1 MSTTPEPAARQQQDR
16 QRERPVQ
23 PLLSDAVIALRAP
36 TQVWSGRDGDLGGTP
51 VDGVYHGDVRH
62 VSGLTLDCAE
72 SAVEYISVAP
82 EGASRVVFGGLLRAV
97 DDDQPDPK
105 VRLVRDRRVADGALA
120 ETWTVASHLT
130 EPVRVTLRL
139 RLRPDFVTL
148 HDVKAGIAPPADV
161 AGTTAVVP
169 EVTITVAPGTAR
181 AGAGAQSFTLTA
193 DGASVTTTSDGEIEA
208 SWPLDVPARGEAQA
222 AWSLA
227 LHDDSLVVRGAG
239 GTWPGTRPGS
249 GLPAAPAD
257 ADPRLGRWLERAL
270 EDLDALR
277 LTLPGHPTDD
287 FFAAGAPWFFTLFG
301 RDALWAARLA
311 LPVDT
316 RAAASTLRVLAR
328 LQGTAHDIETAQEP
342 GKILHELRATPFEMP
357 QHDVVLPP
365 LYYGSVDSTPLWIC
379 LLADAWRAGMPDSEV
394 ADLLPALRNAL
405 TWLVEHGDSDGD
417 GFLDYIDRTGRGL
430 ANQGWK
436 DSGDSIQWRDGTL
449 AEGPI
454 ALCEVQGYAYEA
466 ALAGADLLEAFGSQE
481 TEPAAATPSPAAL
494 SPAALRAWAADLR
507 ARFARSYWVETPEG
521 RYPAVALDRNKQ
533 AVDTLTSNIG
543 HLIGTGILD
552 AAQEEH
558 VAELLLDP
566 TMSSGFGIRTMST
579 GAAGYWPLSY
589 HGGSVWTHDTA
600 IVVHGMHRAGLTEQA
615 ERAVGGLLAAAEG
628 FDYRV
633 PELHSGDP
641 ATRAGVP
648 APYPAACRPQ
658 AWSAAAAIT
667 CLAVTRATRAPAV
680 VG

>member
-1 MSTTPEPAARQQQDR
+1 MSTTPEPAARRQDR
-16 QRERPVQ
+16 QREQPMQ

-62 VSGLTLDCAE
+62 VSGLMLDCAE
-72 SAVEYISVAP
+72 STVEYISVSP

-130 EPVRVTLRL
+130 GPVRVTLRL
-139 RLRPDFVTL
+139 RLRPDFMTL
-148 HDVKAGIAPPADV
+148 HEVKAGLVQPADA
-161 AGTTAVVP
+161 AGTTAVDP
-169 EVTITVAPGTAR
+169 EPAVTVAPGTAR
-181 AGAGAQSFTLTA
+181 ASAGTQSFTLTA
-193 DGASVTTTSDGEIEA
+193 DGASVTTTPDGEIEA
-208 SWPLDVPARGEAQA
+208 SWPLDVPARGEARA

-227 LHDDSLVVRGAG
+227 LHDDSLVVRGAR
-239 GTWPGTRPGS
+239 GTWPGTHPGS
-249 GLPAAPAD
+249 GPLTAPAD

-270 EDLDALR
+270 DDLDALR
-277 LTLPGHPTDD
+277 LTLPGHPADD

-328 LQGTAHDIETAQEP
+328 LQGTTHDVETAQEP
-342 GKILHELRATPFEMP
+342 GKILHELRATPLEMP

-481 TEPAAATPSPAAL
+481 RGPAAALSPAAL

-507 ARFARSYWVETPEG
+507 ARFAQSYWVETPEG
-521 RYPAVALDRNKQ
+521 RYPAVALDRDKR

-552 AAQEEH
+552 TAQEQH
-558 VAELLLDP
+558 IAELLLGP

-579 GAAGYWPLSY
+579 GATGYWPLSY

-600 IVVHGMHRAGLTEQA
+600 IAVHGMHRAGLTEQA

-667 CLAVTRATRAPAV
+667 CLAVARATRAPAV

>member
-1 MSTTPEPAARQQQDR
+1 MSLTPEPGRAGRAA
-16 QRERPVQ
+16 PLQ

-62 VSGLTLDCAE
+62 VSGLTLECAE
-72 SAVEYISVAP
+72 SAVEYISLAP

-120 ETWTVASHLT
+120 ETWTVASHLP
-130 EPVRVTLRL
+130 EAVRVTLRL
-139 RLRPDFVTL
+139 RLRPDFATL
-148 HDVKAGIAPPADV
+148 HDVKAGIAGPANGVPDV
-161 AGTTAVVP
+161 AV
-169 EVTITVAPGTAR
+169 TVAPGSATAS
-181 AGAGAQSFTLTA
+181 AGTRSFTLTA
-193 DGASVTTTSDGEIEA
+193 DGATVTTTPDGAIEA
-208 SWPLDVPARGEAQA
+208 VWPLDVPPAGEAEA
-222 AWSLA
+222 SWSLA
-227 LHDDSLVVRGAG
+227 LHDDSLVVRGAV
-239 GTWPGTRPGS
+239 GTWPGTRPGV
-249 GLPAAPAD
+249 PAG
-257 ADPRLGRWLERAL
+257 ADPRLGRWLETAL
-270 EDLDALR
+270 DDLDALR
-277 LTLPGHPTDD
+277 LTLPGHPDDD

-311 LPVDT
+311 LPVGT

-328 LQGTAHDIETAQEP
+328 LQGTTHDVETAQEP
-342 GKILHELRATPFEMP
+342 GKILHELRAMPLEMP

-379 LLADAWRAGMPDSEV
+379 LLADAWRAGMPDAEV
-394 ADLLPALRNAL
+394 AALLPALRGAL
-405 TWLVEHGDSDGD
+405 TWLLEHGDSDGD

-466 ALAGADLLEAFGSQE
+466 ALAGAELLEAFDPDVSD
-481 TEPAAATPSPAAL
+481 PL
-494 SPAALRAWAADLR
+494 RPAALRAWAADLR
-507 ARFARSYWVETPEG
+507 ARFARTYWVETPEG
-521 RYPAVALDRNKQ
+521 RYPAVALDRHKRP
-533 AVDTLTSNIG
+533 VDTLTSNIG

-552 AAQEEH
+552 PAEERH
-558 VAELLLDP
+558 VADLLLDP
-566 TMSSGFGIRTMST
+566 AMSTGFGIRTMST

-600 IVVHGMHRAGLTEQA
+600 IVVHGMQRAGLSEHA
-615 ERAVGGLLAAAEG
+615 ARVVDGLLAAAEG
-628 FDYRV
+628 FGYRV

-648 APYPAACRPQ
+648 TPYPAACRPQ

-667 CLAVTRATRAPAV
+667 CLAVADSE
-680 VG
+680 